1 MTRAVPDKPPGIKA
15 ATESNA
21 MRAAMI
27 TEYRQPLDIVNISD
41 PELPKNG
48 IIMKVRATGI
58 CRSDWHTWMG
68 HYRDQIKLPLIPGHE
83 MAGDVVEVGRDVTG
97 LQPGDR
103 VTVPFGLACG
113 RCSICLDG
121 NHQSCSE
128 QIQPSTN
135 FNGSF
140 AELIALPRANVN
152 VVRLPD
158 EVGYAEAASLGCRF
172 ITAFRGVVE
181 QAAVRPG
188 DWLAVHG
195 CGGVGLSAVMIAA
208 SMGVNVIAVDID
220 DETLGMASQIGAVAK
235 VNALRSPSVPEEII
249 DMTNGGAH
257 ASMDA
262 LGSTVTCQ
270 NSILCLRP
278 LGRHVQVGLMKDRH
292 EHPEIPMGVVVSRE
306 LDIRG
311 SRGMSPKNY
320 PAVFNMI
327 KSGFVA
333 PRSLIGSELSLEEG
347 ADLLTRMDQFPGTG
361 VAVIT
366 SF

>member
-1 MTRAVPDKPPGIKA
+1 
-15 ATESNA
+15 
-21 MRAAMI
+21 MRAALI
-27 TEYRQPLDIVNISD
+27 TGYQRPLELVTVAD
-41 PELPKNG
+41 PELPKDG
-48 IIMKVRATGI
+48 IIMKVRATGV

-68 HYRDQIKLPLIPGHE
+68 HYGDQIALPMIPGHE
-83 MAGDVVEVGRDVTG
+83 MAGDVLEVGPDVTG
-97 LQPGDR
+97 ISPGDR

-113 RCSICLDG
+113 RCHTCLDG
-121 NHQSCSE
+121 NHQSCAT
-128 QIQPSTN
+128 QVQPSTD

-140 AELIALPRANVN
+140 AEMIALPRANIN
-152 VVRLPD
+152 VVKLPD

-181 QAAVRPG
+181 QASVRPG

-220 DETLGMASQIGAVAK
+220 DATLAMASGIGAVATI
-235 VNALRSPSVPEEII
+235 NAAHSSDVPDEII
-249 DMTNGGAH
+249 HLTGGGAH

-262 LGSTVTCQ
+262 LGSTVTCR
-270 NSILCLRP
+270 NSILCLRAM
-278 LGRHVQVGLMKDRH
+278 GRHVQVGLMKDRH

-306 LDIRG
+306 IDIRG

-320 PAVFNMI
+320 PAIFNMI
-327 KSGFVA
+327 RSGVVE
-333 PRSLIGSELSLEEG
+333 PKTLIDRELSLEEG

>member
-1 MTRAVPDKPPGIKA
+1 
-15 ATESNA
+15 

-27 TEYRQPLDIVNISD
+27 TTYQQPLEIVNIAD
-41 PELPKNG
+41 PELPKDG
-48 IIMKVRATGI
+48 IIMNVRATGV

-68 HYRDQIKLPLIPGHE
+68 HYGDQISLPLIPGHE
-83 MAGDVVEVGRDVTG
+83 MAGDVVEVGPDVRG
-97 LQPGDR
+97 LTPGDR

-113 RCSICLDG
+113 RCHTCLDG
-121 NHQSCSE
+121 NHQSCIT
-128 QIQPSTN
+128 QIQPSTD

-140 AELIALPRANVN
+140 GELIALPRANVN
-152 VVRLPD
+152 VVRLPE

-208 SMGVNVIAVDID
+208 GIGVNVIAVDID
-220 DETLGMASQIGAVAK
+220 DATLAMASRIGAVAT

-249 DMTNGGAH
+249 NITDGGAH

-270 NSILCLRP
+270 NSILCLRA

-292 EHPEIPMGVVVSRE
+292 ENPEIPMGVVVSRE
-306 LDIRG
+306 IDIRG

-320 PAVFNMI
+320 PAVFNLI
-327 KSGFVA
+327 KTGVVR
-333 PRSLIGSELSLEEG
+333 PRSLIGSELTLEEG
-347 ADLLTRMDQFPGTG
+347 AELLTRMDQFPGTG

-366 SF
+366 SFK

>member
-1 MTRAVPDKPPGIKA
+1 
-15 ATESNA
+15 
-21 MRAAMI
+21 MRAALI
-27 TEYRQPLDIVNISD
+27 TEYQQPLEITTVADPALPSD
-41 PELPKNG
+41 G
-48 IIMKVRATGI
+48 IIMEVRATGV

-68 HYRDQIKLPLIPGHE
+68 HYRDQVSLPLIPGHE
-83 MAGDVVEVGRDVTG
+83 MAGDVVEVGPDVTG
-97 LQPGDR
+97 LRPGDR

-113 RCSICLDG
+113 HCHICLEG
-121 NHQSCSE
+121 NHQSCSD
-128 QIQPSTN
+128 QIQPSTD
-135 FNGSF
+135 FHGSF
-140 AELIALPRANVN
+140 AELIALPRANLN

-208 SMGVNVIAVDID
+208 AMGVNVVAVDID
-220 DETLGMASQIGAVAK
+220 DATLTKASDLGAVAT
-235 VNALRSPSVPEEII
+235 VNAARSQNPSKEII
-249 DMTNGGAH
+249 ELTRGGAH

-292 EHPEIPMGVVVSRE
+292 EHPPIPMGIVVARE
-306 LDIRG
+306 IDIRG
-311 SRGMSPKNY
+311 SRGMSPKNF
-320 PAVFNMI
+320 PSIFNMI
-327 KSGFVA
+327 RSGVVA
-333 PRSLIGSELSLEEG
+333 PASLIGSELSLEEG
-347 ADLLTRMDQFPGTG
+347 AELLTRMDSFPGTG

>member
-1 MTRAVPDKPPGIKA
+1 
-15 ATESNA
+15 
-21 MRAAMI
+21 MRAAII
-27 TEYRQPLDIVNISD
+27 TEYERPLEIANVSD
-41 PELPKNG
+41 PELPGDG
-48 IIMKVRATGI
+48 IIMKVRATGV

-68 HYRDQIKLPLIPGHE
+68 HYRDQITLPLIPGHE
-83 MAGDVVEVGRDVTG
+83 MAGDVVAVGPEVTG
-97 LQPGDR
+97 LAPGDR

-113 RCSICLDG
+113 RCHICLDG

-128 QIQPSTN
+128 QVQPSTD

-140 AELIALPRANVN
+140 AELIALPRANIN
-152 VVRLPD
+152 VVKLPE

-172 ITAFRGVVE
+172 ITAFRAVVE

-208 SMGVNVIAVDID
+208 GMGVNVVAVDID
-220 DETLGMASQIGAVAK
+220 DPTLEKASQLGAAATL
-235 VNALRSPSVPEEII
+235 NAARFQNVPEAIV

-292 EHPEIPMGVVVSRE
+292 EHPEIPMGVVVARE
-306 LDIRG
+306 IDIRG

-320 PAVFNMI
+320 PSVFTMI
-327 KSGFVA
+327 KSGVVA
-333 PRSLIGSELSLEEG
+333 PRALIGSELSLEEG
-347 ADLLTRMDQFPGTG
+347 AGLLTRMDQFPGTG

>member
-1 MTRAVPDKPPGIKA
+1 
-15 ATESNA
+15 

-27 TEYRQPLDIVNISD
+27 TEYQRPLEITNVAD
-41 PELPKNG
+41 PELPTDG
-48 IIMKVRATGI
+48 IIMKVRATGV

-68 HYRDQIKLPLIPGHE
+68 HYGDQVSLPMIPGHE
-83 MAGDVVEVGRDVTG
+83 MAGDVVEVGPDVTG
-97 LQPGDR
+97 LRPGDR

-113 RCSICLDG
+113 RCHTCLDG
-121 NHQSCSE
+121 NHQSCRD
-128 QIQPSTN
+128 QVQPSTD
-135 FNGSF
+135 FSGSF
-140 AELIALPRANVN
+140 AELVALPRANVN
-152 VVRLPD
+152 VVKLPE

-181 QAAVRPG
+181 QAATRPG

-208 SMGVNVIAVDID
+208 AMGVNVVAVDID
-220 DETLGMASQIGAVAK
+220 DATLAMASRAGAAAT
-235 VNALRSPSVPEEII
+235 VNATRSHNVPTEIVE
-249 DMTNGGAH
+249 MTGGGAH

-278 LGRHVQVGLMKDRH
+278 LGRHIQVGLMKDRH
-292 EHPEIPMGVVVSRE
+292 EHPEIPMGVVVARE
-306 LDIRG
+306 IDIRG

-320 PAVFNMI
+320 PAIFNMI
-327 KSGFVA
+327 KSGVVA
-333 PRSLIGSELSLEEG
+333 PKSLIGSELTLEEG

>member
-1 MTRAVPDKPPGIKA
+1 
-15 ATESNA
+15 
-21 MRAAMI
+21 MRAAII
-27 TEYRQPLDIVNISD
+27 TEYRQPLKIANVAD
-41 PELPKNG
+41 PVLPRDG
-48 IIMKVRATGI
+48 IIMKVRATGV

-68 HYRDQIKLPLIPGHE
+68 HYGDQISLPLIPGHE
-83 MAGDVVEVGRDVTG
+83 MAGDVIEVGPDVRGFT
-97 LQPGDR
+97 PGDR

-113 RCSICLDG
+113 RCHICLGG
-121 NHQSCSE
+121 NHQSCTE
-128 QIQPSTN
+128 QVQPSTD

-140 AELIALPRANVN
+140 AELIALPRADIN
-152 VVRLPD
+152 VVTLPD

-172 ITAFRGVVE
+172 ISAFRGVVE
-181 QAAVRPG
+181 QATVRPG

-208 SMGVNVIAVDID
+208 SIGVNVVAVDID
-220 DETLGMASQIGAVAK
+220 ESTLDKASELGAAAI
-235 VNALRSPSVPEEII
+235 VNATRSQNVPEEII
-249 DMTNGGAH
+249 EMTGGGAH

-306 LDIRG
+306 IDIRG

-320 PAVFNMI
+320 PSVFNMI
-327 KSGFVA
+327 KSGIVA
-333 PRSLIGSELSLEEG
+333 PRSLIGSELSLEQG
-347 ADLLTRMDQFPGTG
+347 AELLTRMDRFPGTG

>member
-1 MTRAVPDKPPGIKA
+1 
-15 ATESNA
+15 
-21 MRAAMI
+21 MRAAII
-27 TEYRQPLDIVNISD
+27 TEYGQPLEITRVAD
-41 PELPKNG
+41 PDLPPDG
-48 IIMKVRATGI
+48 IIMKVRATGV

-68 HYRDQIKLPLIPGHE
+68 HYRDQISLPLIPGHE
-83 MAGDVVEVGRDVTG
+83 MAGDVMEVGPEVTG
-97 LQPGDR
+97 LRPGDR

-113 RCSICLDG
+113 HCPVCLDG
-121 NHQSCSE
+121 NHQSCSD
-128 QIQPSTN
+128 QLQPSTN
-135 FNGSF
+135 FDGSF
-140 AELIALPRANVN
+140 AEFIALPRAGIN
-152 VVRLPD
+152 VVKLPD

-188 DWLAVHG
+188 DWLAIHG

-208 SMGVNVIAVDID
+208 GMGVNVIAVDID
-220 DETLGMASQIGAVAK
+220 ETTLKKARDLGAVAA
-235 VNALRSPSVPEEII
+235 VNALRSPSVPDEIVEI
-249 DMTNGGAH
+249 TGGGAH

-270 NSILCLRP
+270 NSILCLRT

-292 EHPEIPMGVVVSRE
+292 EHPEIPMGVVVARE
-306 LDIRG
+306 IDIRG

-327 KSGFVA
+327 RSRVVK
-333 PRSLIGSELSLEEG
+333 PKSLIGSELSLEDG
-347 ADLLTRMDQFPGTG
+347 AKLLTRMDTFPGTG

>member
-1 MTRAVPDKPPGIKA
+1 
-15 ATESNA
+15 
-21 MRAAMI
+21 MRAAII
-27 TEYRQPLDIVNISD
+27 TEYGQPLEITRVAD
-41 PELPKNG
+41 PGLPPDG
-48 IIMKVRATGI
+48 IIMKVRATGV

-68 HYRDQIKLPLIPGHE
+68 HYRDQIALPLIPGHE
-83 MAGDVVEVGRDVTG
+83 MAGDVMEVGPEVTG
-97 LQPGDR
+97 LRPGDR

-113 RCSICLDG
+113 CCPVCLDG

-128 QIQPSTN
+128 QLQPSTN
-135 FNGSF
+135 FDGSF
-140 AELIALPRANVN
+140 AEFIALPRAGIN
-152 VVRLPD
+152 VVKLPD

-188 DWLAVHG
+188 DWLAIHG

-208 SMGVNVIAVDID
+208 GMGVNVIAVDID
-220 DETLGMASQIGAVAK
+220 ETTLKKARDLGAVVG
-235 VNALRSPSVPEEII
+235 VNALRSHSVPEEIVEI
-249 DMTNGGAH
+249 TGGGAH

-270 NSILCLRP
+270 NSILCLRT

-292 EHPEIPMGVVVSRE
+292 EHPEIPMGVVVARE
-306 LDIRG
+306 IDIRG

-320 PAVFNMI
+320 PSVFNMI
-327 KSGFVA
+327 RSGVVD
-333 PRSLIGSELSLEEG
+333 PKSLIGSELSLEDG
-347 ADLLTRMDQFPGTG
+347 AELLTRMDSFPGTG

>member
-1 MTRAVPDKPPGIKA
+1 
-15 ATESNA
+15 
-21 MRAAMI
+21 
-27 TEYRQPLDIVNISD
+27 
-41 PELPKNG
+41 
-48 IIMKVRATGI
+48 
-58 CRSDWHTWMG
+58 
-68 HYRDQIKLPLIPGHE
+68 
-83 MAGDVVEVGRDVTG
+83 MAGDVVEVGSDVIG
-97 LQPGDR
+97 LIPGDR

-113 RCSICLDG
+113 RCPTCLDG
-121 NHQSCSE
+121 NHQSCIT

-135 FNGSF
+135 FDGSF
-140 AELIALPRANVN
+140 AELVALPRANVN
-152 VVRLPD
+152 VVKLPD

-181 QAAVRPG
+181 QAEVRPG

-208 SMGVNVIAVDID
+208 GMGVNVIAVDIND
-220 DETLGMASQIGAVAK
+220 ATLEMATGIGAVSTI
-235 VNALRSPSVPEEII
+235 NAMRSPNIPEEII
-249 DMTNGGAH
+249 DMTDGGAH

-262 LGSTVTCQ
+262 LGSTLTCQ
-270 NSILCLRP
+270 NSILCLRA

-306 LDIRG
+306 IYIRG

-327 KSGFVA
+327 RSGVVS
-333 PRSLIGSELSLEEG
+333 PKSLIGSELTLEEG
-347 ADLLTRMDQFPGTG
+347 AELLTRLDQFSETG

>member
-1 MTRAVPDKPPGIKA
+1 
-15 ATESNA
+15 

-27 TEYRQPLDIVNISD
+27 TGYQQPLDIVSLPD
-41 PELPKNG
+41 PEMPKDG
-48 IIMKVRATGI
+48 IIMSVRATGV

-68 HYRDQIKLPLIPGHE
+68 HYADQIALPLIPGHE
-83 MAGDVVEVGRDVTG
+83 MAGDVVEVGPEVTG
-97 LQPGDR
+97 LVPGDR

-113 RCSICLDG
+113 RCHTCLDG
-121 NHQSCSE
+121 NHQSCNR
-128 QIQPSTN
+128 QVQPSTD

-152 VVRLPD
+152 VVRLPE

-172 ITAFRGVVE
+172 ITAYRGVVE
-181 QAAVRPG
+181 QALVRPG
-188 DWLAVHG
+188 NWFAVHG

-208 SMGVNVIAVDID
+208 AMGANVVAVDIND
-220 DETLGMASQIGAVAK
+220 ATLEMASRIGAVATI
-235 VNALRSPSVPEEII
+235 NATRSANIPEEII
-249 DMTNGGAH
+249 DMTDGGAH

-270 NSILCLRP
+270 NSILCLRTM
-278 LGRHVQVGLMKDRH
+278 GRHVQVGLMKDRH

-306 LDIRG
+306 IDIRG

-320 PAVFNMI
+320 PSIFNMI
-327 KSGFVA
+327 KSGVVA
-333 PRSLIGSELSLEEG
+333 PKSLIGSELTLEEG

-361 VAVIT
+361 AAVIT

>member
-1 MTRAVPDKPPGIKA
+1 
-15 ATESNA
+15 

-27 TEYRQPLDIVNISD
+27 TEYQRPLEITNVAD
-41 PELPKNG
+41 PELPTDG
-48 IIMKVRATGI
+48 IIVKVRATGV

-68 HYRDQIKLPLIPGHE
+68 HYDDQILLPMIPGHE
-83 MAGDVVEVGRDVTG
+83 MAGDVVEVAPDVTG
-97 LQPGDR
+97 LRPGDR

-113 RCSICLDG
+113 RCHTCFDG
-121 NHQSCSE
+121 NHQSCRD
-128 QIQPSTN
+128 QVQPSTD

-140 AELIALPRANVN
+140 AELVALPRANVN
-152 VVRLPD
+152 VVKLPE

-181 QAAVRPG
+181 QAATRPG

-208 SMGVNVIAVDID
+208 AMGVNVVAVDID
-220 DETLGMASQIGAVAK
+220 DATLAMASRAGAAAT
-235 VNALRSPSVPEEII
+235 VNATRSHNVPEDIVE
-249 DMTNGGAH
+249 MTGGGAH

-278 LGRHVQVGLMKDRH
+278 LGRHIQVGLMKDRH
-292 EHPEIPMGVVVSRE
+292 EHPKIPMGVVVAKE
-306 LDIRG
+306 IDIRG

-320 PAVFNMI
+320 PAIFNMI
-327 KSGFVA
+327 KSGVVA
-333 PRSLIGSELSLEEG
+333 PKSLIGSELTLEEG
-347 ADLLTRMDQFPGTG
+347 ADLLTSMDQFPGAG

>member
-1 MTRAVPDKPPGIKA
+1 
-15 ATESNA
+15 
-21 MRAAMI
+21 MRAAII
-27 TEYRQPLDIVNISD
+27 TEYGQPLEITRVAD
-41 PELPKNG
+41 PDLPPDG
-48 IIMKVRATGI
+48 IIMKVRATGV

-68 HYRDQIKLPLIPGHE
+68 HYRDQISLPLIPGHE
-83 MAGDVVEVGRDVTG
+83 MAGDVMEVGPEVTG
-97 LQPGDR
+97 LRPGDR

-113 RCSICLDG
+113 HCPVCLDG
-121 NHQSCSE
+121 NHQSCSD
-128 QIQPSTN
+128 QLQPSTN
-135 FNGSF
+135 FDGSF
-140 AELIALPRANVN
+140 AEFIALPRAGIN
-152 VVRLPD
+152 VVKLPD

-188 DWLAVHG
+188 DWLAIHG

-208 SMGVNVIAVDID
+208 GMGVNVIAVDID
-220 DETLGMASQIGAVAK
+220 ETTLKKARDLGAVAA
-235 VNALRSPSVPEEII
+235 VNALRSPSVPDEIVEI
-249 DMTNGGAH
+249 TGGGAH

-270 NSILCLRP
+270 NSILCLRT

-292 EHPEIPMGVVVSRE
+292 EHPEIPMGVVVARE
-306 LDIRG
+306 IDIRG

-320 PAVFNMI
+320 PSVFNMI
-327 KSGFVA
+327 RSGVVK
-333 PRSLIGSELSLEEG
+333 PKSLIGSELSLEDG
-347 ADLLTRMDQFPGTG
+347 AKLLTRMDTFPGTG

>member
-1 MTRAVPDKPPGIKA
+1 
-15 ATESNA
+15 
-21 MRAAMI
+21 MRAAII
-27 TEYRQPLDIVNISD
+27 TEYERPLKIANVAD
-41 PELPKNG
+41 PELPKDG
-48 IIMKVRATGI
+48 IIMKVRATGV

-68 HYRDQIKLPLIPGHE
+68 HYRDQISLPLIPGHE
-83 MAGDVVEVGRDVTG
+83 MAGDVIEVGPDVTG

-113 RCSICLDG
+113 RCHICLDG
-121 NHQSCSE
+121 NHQSCHE
-128 QIQPSTN
+128 QVQPSTD
-135 FNGSF
+135 FDGSF
-140 AELIALPRANVN
+140 AEFIALPRASINVIK
-152 VVRLPD
+152 LPD
-158 EVGYAEAASLGCRF
+158 TVGYAEAASLGCRF

-208 SMGVNVIAVDID
+208 GMGVNVVAVDID
-220 DETLGMASQIGAVAK
+220 DATLGKACEFGAAAT
-235 VNALRSPSVPEEII
+235 VNALRSQGVPEEIVE
-249 DMTNGGAH
+249 MTGGGAH

-270 NSILCLRP
+270 NSILCLRT

-292 EHPEIPMGVVVSRE
+292 AHPEIPMGTVVSKE
-306 LDIRG
+306 IDIRG
-311 SRGMSPKNY
+311 SRSMSPKNY
-320 PAVFNMI
+320 PSVFNMI
-327 KSGFVA
+327 KSGVVA
-333 PRSLIGSELSLEEG
+333 PKSLIGCELSLEEG
-347 ADLLTRMDQFPGTG
+347 AELLTRMDEFPGTG

>member
-1 MTRAVPDKPPGIKA
+1 
-15 ATESNA
+15 

-27 TEYRQPLDIVNISD
+27 TGYQEPLEIVNMAD
-41 PELPKNG
+41 PKLPKDG
-48 IIMKVRATGI
+48 IIMRVRATGV

-68 HYRDQIKLPLIPGHE
+68 HYADQITLPLIPGHE
-83 MAGDVVEVGRDVTG
+83 MAGDIIEVGSDVTS
-97 LQPGDR
+97 LVPGDR

-113 RCSICLDG
+113 RCHTCLDG
-121 NHQSCSE
+121 NHQSCIT
-128 QIQPSTN
+128 QVQPSTD

-152 VVRLPD
+152 VVKLPD
-158 EVGYAEAASLGCRF
+158 EVDYAEAASLGCRF
-172 ITAFRGVVE
+172 ITAYRGVVE
-181 QAAVRPG
+181 QAALRPG
-188 DWLAVHG
+188 DWFVVHG

-208 SMGVNVIAVDID
+208 AMGANVIAVDVD
-220 DETLGMASQIGAVAK
+220 DTTLAMATKLGAMAI
-235 VNALRSPSVPEEII
+235 VNALRSENVPEQII

-278 LGRHVQVGLMKDRH
+278 LGRHVQVGLMKDQH
-292 EHPEIPMGVVVSRE
+292 EHPEIPMGVVISRE
-306 LDIRG
+306 IDIRG

-327 KSGFVA
+327 RSGVVA
-333 PRSLIGSELSLEEG
+333 PKLLIGSELNLEEG

-361 VAVIT
+361 VAVVT

>member
-1 MTRAVPDKPPGIKA
+1 
-15 ATESNA
+15 

-27 TEYRQPLDIVNISD
+27 TKYQRPLEITNVAD
-41 PELPKNG
+41 PELPKDG
-48 IIMKVRATGI
+48 IIMRVRATGV

-68 HYRDQIKLPLIPGHE
+68 HYADQIALPIIPGHE
-83 MAGDVVEVGRDVTG
+83 MAGDVVEVGSQVIG
-97 LQPGDR
+97 LVPGDR

-113 RCSICLDG
+113 RCHTCLDG
-121 NHQSCSE
+121 NHQSCTT
-128 QIQPSTN
+128 QVQPSTD

-140 AELIALPRANVN
+140 AELVALPRANVN
-152 VVRLPD
+152 VVRLPE

-172 ITAFRGVVE
+172 ITAYRGVVE
-181 QAAVRPG
+181 QAVVRPG
-188 DWLAVHG
+188 DWFAVHG
-195 CGGVGLSAVMIAA
+195 CGGVGLSAVMIAV

-220 DETLGMASQIGAVAK
+220 DATLAMAARLGAAVTF
-235 VNALRSPSVPEEII
+235 NAMRSANVPEEII
-249 DMTNGGAH
+249 DVTNGGAH

-270 NSILCLRP
+270 NSILCLRVM
-278 LGRHVQVGLMKDRH
+278 GRHVQVGLMKDRH
-292 EHPEIPMGVVVSRE
+292 ERPEIPMGVVVSRE
-306 LDIRG
+306 IDIRG

-327 KSGFVA
+327 RSGVVA
-333 PRSLIGSELSLEEG
+333 PKSLIGSELSLEEG
-347 ADLLTRMDQFPGTG
+347 ADLLTRMDKFPGTG

>member
-1 MTRAVPDKPPGIKA
+1 
-15 ATESNA
+15 

-27 TEYRQPLDIVNISD
+27 AEYQRPLEITNVAD
-41 PELPKNG
+41 PELPKDG
-48 IIMKVRATGI
+48 IIMRVRATGV

-68 HYRDQIKLPLIPGHE
+68 HYRDQIALPLIPGHE
-83 MAGDVVEVGRDVTG
+83 MAGDVVEVGPDVTG
-97 LQPGDR
+97 LRPGDR

-113 RCSICLDG
+113 RCHTCLDG
-121 NHQSCSE
+121 NHQSCVT
-128 QIQPSTN
+128 QVQPSTD

-152 VVRLPD
+152 VVRLPE

-172 ITAFRGVVE
+172 ITAYRGVVE

-220 DETLGMASQIGAVAK
+220 DATLAMASRLGAVAT
-235 VNALRSPSVPEEII
+235 VNAMRSAHVPEEII
-249 DMTNGGAH
+249 DMTKGGAH

-292 EHPEIPMGVVVSRE
+292 EYPEIPMGVVVSRE
-306 LDIRG
+306 IDIRG

-320 PAVFNMI
+320 PAIFNMI
-327 KSGFVA
+327 RSGVVA
-333 PRSLIGSELSLEEG
+333 PKSLIGSELTLEEG